1 MSLKGCRC
9 ESTSR
14 RLGSSQRILLRAGM
28 RGTPNFDSAD
38 DFGDFGSPKDD
49 REKREDDVS
58 ESLEPNGKLDTCPVV
73 SVS

>member
-14 RLGSSQRILLRAGM
+14 RLGSSQRFLLRAGM

-38 DFGDFGSPKDD
+38 DFGSPKDD

-58 ESLEPNGKLDTCPVV
+58 ESLEPNGKLDACPVV